1 MTTKAQP
8 KFWIL
13 VVLIGLAVFAMTAGC
28 FFQTELYQ
36 AEENLRK
43 TANYMKVQC
52 ATYTRNNNGA
62 ETQAL
67 LRAVESCSQARD
79 RIDEGHKNGIELD
92 EEFLSKCAKA
102 LWLQGI
108 LLLDADGNVELSYAA
123 DSHVEDQLL
132 EQFEKGVSYAGI
144 NTWERTYSQRIYFD
158 DGAYV
163 NMAATARKDAEGIV
177 LTYYA
182 ISADCAKDYSLTI
195 QSLLE
200 GYRASADGTIIIA
213 DEGKIVASNDTSL
226 IGQSSKSN
234 PVMQTLKNRGDSK
247 HLTHIYG
254 NQSYGLMLKQRDY
267 YIYAYLPDKVIF
279 ATMPQNVLVVMILYC
294 CVVSFIRLLMQS
306 SEREF
311 KRLESEKDRHYK
323 EMLLESA
330 KKADAAN
337 VAKTEFLQR
346 MSHDIRTPING
357 ICGMLDVAEYY
368 ASDLDKQAECRAKI
382 KEASHLLLE
391 LVNEVLDMGKLES
404 GEVVLEAQPFDLH
417 EVLDEVLVV
426 IEKLSAE
433 QGLKLVHEDFDVKH
447 WQLIGSSRHVK
458 RLLMNI
464 MSNAVKYNKQNGS
477 ITISCR
483 ELPSE
488 KKDEAMI
495 EMVCA
500 DTGIGM
506 SREYQQRI
514 FDPFTQEKTEVQT
527 KYGGSGLG
535 MSIAKGLVDKMEG
548 SLTFE
553 SEEGKGTTFVI
564 RIPFKINHA
573 AAVEKDD
580 AGRAMQYSIRDFH
593 ILLAEDNELNMEI
606 AEFVLETEGAVVT
619 KAWNGQEAAE
629 IFAKS
634 APGEFDAILMDV
646 MMPKLDGY
654 QATKVI
660 RTMEREDARS
670 IPIVAMTANA
680 FTEDRIKTR
689 EAGMNAHI
697 SKPLDSALV
706 IKTVDRLV
714 QIRRAMLYSSSTAS
728 ARG

>member
-1 MTTKAQP
+1 MHTKGQY
-8 KFWIL
+8 KFW
-13 VVLIGLAVFAMTAGC
+13 VPAVLTGLAVFVMAVGY
-28 FFQTELYQ
+28 FFQTELHQ
-36 AEENLRK
+36 AEENLWK
-43 TANYMKVQC
+43 TANYMKIQC
-52 ATYTRNNNGA
+52 STYTRYNDGA

-79 RIDEGHKNGIELD
+79 RIDEGHQSGTEVNED
-92 EEFLSKCAKA
+92 FLAKCARA

-108 LLLDADGNVELSYAA
+108 LLLDAEGNIEISYAE
-123 DSHVEDQLL
+123 DPRVETQLL
-132 EQFEKGVSYAGI
+132 AQFEKGVAFAGL
-144 NTWERTYSQRIYFD
+144 NPWERIYSQRVYFS
-158 DGAYV
+158 DGGYA
-163 NMAATARKDAEGIV
+163 NIAATARKDAEGMV
-177 LTYYA
+177 LSYYA
-182 ISADCAKDYSLTI
+182 IDADCAREYSLTI

-200 GYRASADGTIIIA
+200 GYRASADGIIIVA

-226 IGQSSKSN
+226 IGQSGKSN
-234 PVMQTLKNRGDSK
+234 AVMQTLKNRGNSTR
-247 HLTHIYG
+247 LTHIYG
-254 NQSYGLMLKQRDY
+254 NRSYGLMLKQRDY
-267 YIYAYLPDKVIF
+267 YIYTYLPDKVIF
-279 ATMPQNVLVVMILYC
+279 ATMPQNILVVMILYC
-294 CVVSFIRLLMQS
+294 CAVSFIWFLMQS

-311 KRLESEKDRHYK
+311 KRLESEKDRRYK
-323 EMLLESA
+323 KMLLESA

-382 KEASHLLLE
+382 KGASHLLLE

-404 GEVVLEAQPFDLH
+404 GEVVLESQPFDLH

-433 QGLKLVHEDFDVKH
+433 QGLELIQEDFEVTH
-447 WQLIGSSRHVK
+447 WQLIGSARHVK

-464 MSNAVKYNKQNGS
+464 MSNAVKYNKEKGS
-477 ITISCR
+477 ITFRCR
-483 ELPSE
+483 ELPGE
-488 KKDEAMI
+488 KDEAMI
-495 EMVCA
+495 ELVCA

-514 FDPFTQEKTEVQT
+514 FEPFTQEKTEVQT

-535 MSIAKGLVDKMEG
+535 MPIAKGLVDKMEG

-573 AAVEKDD
+573 AMPEKDD
-580 AGRAMQYSIRDFH
+580 AGRVKQHSIQGYH

-629 IFAKS
+629 IFERS

-646 MMPKLDGY
+646 MMPAMNGY
-654 QATKVI
+654 EATKTI
-660 RTMEREDARS
+660 RAMKREDARS

-680 FTEDRIKTR
+680 FTEDRIR
-689 EAGMNAHI
+689 SRAAGMNAHI
-697 SKPLDSALV
+697 SKPLDATLV

-714 QIRRAMLYSSSTAS
+714 QIRRAMLYSSSTAT
-728 ARG
+728 AGV